1 MKQVFHRCYFSE
13 TGLGMEVKLLLVYD
27 IKPHREAEYY
37 RYVLGEF
44 LPTLQNMGLIMVE
57 GWHTAY
63 GDYPMRLIAF
73 RAEDETTMQKVL
85 NSEEW
90 RAAKERLLKLV
101 RDYEQQVVVARNPFQ
116 FFIPASRQ

>member
-1 MKQVFHRCYFSE
+1 
-13 TGLGMEVKLLLVYD
+13 MEVKLLLVYN
-27 IKPHREAEYY
+27 IKPNREAEYY

-73 RAEDETTMQKVL
+73 RAETETEMRTVL
-85 NSEEW
+85 QSKEW
-90 RAAKERLLKLV
+90 QAAKEKLLKLV
-101 RDYEQQVVVARNPFQ
+101 RDYEQRVVEAKNPFQ
-116 FFIPASRQ
+116 FFMPASKQ

>member
-1 MKQVFHRCYFSE
+1 
-13 TGLGMEVKLLLVYD
+13 MEVKLLLVYD

-63 GDYPMRLIAF
+63 GDYPMRLITF
-73 RAEDETTMQKVL
+73 RAQDETVMQNVM
-85 NSEEW
+85 NSGEW

-101 RDYEQQVVVARNPFQ
+101 RDYEQRIVVARNPFQ
-116 FFIPASRQ
+116 FFIPTSRIR

>member
-1 MKQVFHRCYFSE
+1 
-13 TGLGMEVKLLLVYD
+13 MEVKLLLVYD

-44 LPTLQNMGLIMVE
+44 LPALQGMGLVMVE

-73 RAEDETTMQKVL
+73 RAENEAALREALSSK
-85 NSEEW
+85 EW
-90 RAAKERLLKLV
+90 QTSKEQLLKLV
-101 RDYEQQVVVARNPFQ
+101 RDYEERVVIAGSPFQ
-116 FFIPASRQ
+116 FFIPASRR

>member
-1 MKQVFHRCYFSE
+1 
-13 TGLGMEVKLLLVYD
+13 MEVKLLLVYD

-73 RAEDETTMQKVL
+73 RAQDEMVMQNVMT
-85 NSEEW
+85 SDEW
-90 RAAKERLLKLV
+90 KAAKERLLKLV
-101 RDYEQQVVVARNPFQ
+101 RDYEQRIVVAKNPFQ
-116 FFIPASRQ
+116 FFIPNSRTR

>member
-1 MKQVFHRCYFSE
+1 
-13 TGLGMEVKLLLVYD
+13 MEVKLLLVYD

-44 LPTLQNMGLIMVE
+44 LPALQNMGLIMVE

-73 RAEDETTMQKVL
+73 RAQDEMVMQNVM
-85 NSEEW
+85 NSDEW

-101 RDYEQQVVVARNPFQ
+101 RDYEQQIVVARNPFQ
-116 FFIPASRQ
+116 FFIPTSRMR

>member
-1 MKQVFHRCYFSE
+1 
-13 TGLGMEVKLLLVYD
+13 MEVKLLLVYD

-63 GDYPMRLIAF
+63 GDYPMRLITF
-73 RAEDETTMQKVL
+73 RAEDESVMRKVVH
-85 NSEEW
+85 SEEW
-90 RAAKERLLKLV
+90 RSAKERLLKLV
-101 RDYEQQVVVARNPFQ
+101 RDYEERIVVGRNPFQ
-116 FFIPASRQ
+116 FFIPASKR

>member
-1 MKQVFHRCYFSE
+1 MKQVLQRCYFSK
-13 TGLGMEVKLLLVYD
+13 TGLGMEIKLLLVYD

-73 RAEDETTMQKVL
+73 RADDETTMQKVL
-85 NSEEW
+85 TSEEW

>member
-1 MKQVFHRCYFSE
+1 
-13 TGLGMEVKLLLVYD
+13 MEVKLLLVYD

-44 LPTLQNMGLIMVE
+44 LPALQNMGLIMVE

-73 RAEDETTMQKVL
+73 RAQDEMVMQNVM
-85 NSEEW
+85 NSDEW

-101 RDYEQQVVVARNPFQ
+101 RDYEQRIVLARNPFQ
-116 FFIPASRQ
+116 FFIPTSRIR

>member
-1 MKQVFHRCYFSE
+1 
-13 TGLGMEVKLLLVYD
+13 MEVKLLLVYD

-73 RAEDETTMQKVL
+73 RAQDEMVMQKVMR
-85 NSEEW
+85 SDEW
-90 RAAKERLLKLV
+90 KAARDRLLKLV
-101 RDYEQQVVVARNPFQ
+101 RDYEQRIVVARNPFQ
-116 FFIPASRQ
+116 FFMPSGRIR

>member
-1 MKQVFHRCYFSE
+1 MKQGLHRCYASE

-85 NSEEW
+85 NSDEW

-101 RDYEQQVVVARNPFQ
+101 RDYEQRIVVARNPFQ

>member
-1 MKQVFHRCYFSE
+1 
-13 TGLGMEVKLLLVYD
+13 MEVKLLLAYD

-44 LPTLQNMGLIMVE
+44 LPVLQNMGLIMIE

-73 RAEDETTMQKVL
+73 RAQEETVMHQAL
-85 NSEEW
+85 SSPDW
-90 RAAKERLLKLV
+90 QSAKEKLLKLV
-101 RDYEQQVVVARNPFQ
+101 RDYEERVVVSRNPFQ
-116 FFIPASRQ
+116 FFIPRSRQR